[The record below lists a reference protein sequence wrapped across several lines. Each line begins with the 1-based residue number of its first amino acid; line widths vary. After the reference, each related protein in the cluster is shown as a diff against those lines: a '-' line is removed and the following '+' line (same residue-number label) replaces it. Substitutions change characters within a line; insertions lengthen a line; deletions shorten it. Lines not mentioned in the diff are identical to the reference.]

1 MTDEI
6 MQMYQLVLEGRA
18 LESLVSPL
26 MLAGAITLILTTV
39 ATLYLLF
46 ELEKPSLASIVAM
59 AGLTA
64 FLAEAVACGVV
75 KYYAA
80 LHPTLGDIKTVGAY
94 KVGKQLIESEKTQ
107 RALDALIN
115 KLETKDHE

>member
-1 MTDEI
+1 MNDEI

-18 LESLVSPL
+18 LESLVTGLLGVGVITL
-26 MLAGAITLILTTV
+26 MLTAV
-39 ATLYLLF
+39 ATLYV
-46 ELEKPSLASIVAM
+46 LEKPRLAGIVAM
-59 AGLTA
+59 VGLTA
-64 FLAEAVACGVV
+64 VLAEAVTCGAA

-80 LHPTLGDIKTVGAY
+80 LHPTQGDMKTIGAY
-94 KVGKQLIESEKTQ
+94 KVGKQFIESEKTQ

>member
-1 MTDEI
+1 MNDEI

-18 LESLVSPL
+18 LDVIADF
-26 MLAGAITLILTTV
+26 LAIFVFVVLAITFFV
-39 ATLYLLF
+39 SMFFSA
-46 ELEKPSLASIVAM
+46 ERNNERVSLIVAI
-59 AGLTA
+59 AGL
-64 FLAEAVACGVV
+64 FVAMTLIASCGGV
-75 KYYAA
+75 KYSAA
-80 LHPTLGDIKTVGAY
+80 LRPTLEDLKNVGAY